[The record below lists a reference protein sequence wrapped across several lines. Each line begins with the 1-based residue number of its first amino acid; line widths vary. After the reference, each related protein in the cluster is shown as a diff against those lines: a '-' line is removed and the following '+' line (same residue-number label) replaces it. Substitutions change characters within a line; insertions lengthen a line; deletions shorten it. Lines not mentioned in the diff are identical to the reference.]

1 VDTGKKLKYGY
12 GTTLATTVLLA
23 MTVMAGTTFAQQTQV
38 RAKEV
43 VITATRTEHELH
55 EVPASAAV
63 VTARDLKESPPATIA
78 DALQDVPGVEVFDQS
93 VPGAKRVQI
102 RGESGSRVLIL
113 VDGQKISE
121 QKSMDGA
128 AILIDPN
135 RIERIEVVKGP
146 ASILYGSEA
155 IGGVVNIITKKGGD
169 KPVSVE
175 TSLTFDSSTDG
186 FTEYLSVFGGYNGFS
201 YRASGVYNDQGDR
214 STPDGEL
221 GDTSYL
227 SRDTS
232 VFLGYDL
239 GKASLGLSYDEY
251 WSNVNSMTPEGT
263 IGDTLYDFDLDL
275 PLWERRKI
283 SGFAE
288 VRDITPYLSRV
299 RLDLFQQDVTKEL
312 INIIGVKPT
321 SMLTVDQ
328 IQETRNEQE
337 SWGGTL
343 QADLLPHTD
352 HYVILGYDVNI
363 DDLDAVTD
371 IEQTTT
377 IDPPGPAF
385 SQTTTTSSFDYDA
398 MASSHA
404 IYLQDEWTLPADFTL
419 TLGARQTWVR
429 TELSDTNNPTLH
441 TESRS
446 DSHPVFSAGLV
457 WGGLDNVTLRT
468 LFSQGYR
475 FPNLQQLYIG
485 TVHGSSDPTYPNPDL
500 EPETSDNYEAGV
512 RFDDGALNL
521 DLAVFLS
528 KAKDYITTEVVTGG
542 REFTNVDTADTH
554 GAEFSAAYTFREAG
568 LTPYASCTWLR
579 RHYDSGSYETW
590 DTGNPEFSGRTG
602 VRYDRNFAEHGLGI
616 FADLYLRAATEAYE
630 ELSDGST
637 QTYESWQTVNLSLG
651 TKFGA
656 ESQHFVSLNLLNIMD
671 RSYTTAASSL
681 EEPGAHAVVK
691 VGFTF

>member
-1 VDTGKKLKYGY
+1 MKTAHSKQTDLRAAA
-12 GTTLATTVLLA
+12 LAALLA
-23 MTVMAGTTFAQQTQV
+23 VVMGAGAVCAEEQV
-38 RAKEV
+38 VRGRDV
-43 VITATRTEHELH
+43 VVTATRTEHELKD
-55 EVPASAAV
+55 VPSSAAV
-63 VTARDLKESPPATIA
+63 VGQQTLKEAPPATIA

-102 RGESGSRVLIL
+102 RGESGARVLIL

-186 FTEYLSVFGGYNGFS
+186 FTEYLSVFGGANGFS
-201 YRASGVYNDQGDR
+201 YRVSGVYSDQGDR
-214 STPDGEL
+214 HAPDGEL
-221 GDTSYL
+221 NDTSYL
-227 SRDTS
+227 SRDNGI
-232 VFLGYDL
+232 FLGYDAD
-239 GKASLGLSYDEY
+239 KASFGLSYDEY

-263 IGDTLYDFDLDL
+263 TGGVLYNFDLDL
-275 PLWERRKI
+275 PLWERKKLG
-283 SGFAE
+283 GFAE
-288 VRDITPYLSRV
+288 VRDITDYLSRL
-299 RLDLFQQDVTKEL
+299 RLDVFRQDVTKEMV
-312 INIIGVKPT
+312 NIIGVKPT

-328 IQETRNEQE
+328 VQETRNEQE

-352 HYVILGYDVNI
+352 HYVIFGYDVNI
-363 DDLDAVTD
+363 DDLDAATD

-398 MASSHA
+398 NAASHA

-419 TLGARQTWVR
+419 TLGARQTWVS
-429 TELSDTNNPTLH
+429 TELTDTNNPTID

-457 WGGLDNVTLRT
+457 WGGLDSLTLRA

-485 TVHGSSDPTYPNPDL
+485 TVHGGSDPTFPNPDL
-500 EPETSDNYEAGV
+500 EPETSNNYEAGV
-512 RFDDGALNL
+512 RYDNGALSL

-528 KAKDYITTEVVTGG
+528 NAEDYITTESVTGG
-542 REFTNVDTADTH
+542 RQFTNVDTADTH
-554 GAEFSAAYTFREAG
+554 GAEVAAAYTFAGSG
-568 LTPYASCTWLR
+568 LTPYASGTWLR

-590 DTGNPEFSGRTG
+590 DTGHPEFSGRAG
-602 VRYDRNFAEHGLGI
+602 VRYDRDFAEPGLGF
-616 FADLYLRAATEAYE
+616 FADLYVRAATEAYE

-637 QTYESWQTVNLSLG
+637 ETYESWQTVNLSLG

-656 ESQHFVSLNLLNIMD
+656 ERRHFVSLNLLNIMD

-681 EEPGAHAVVK
+681 EEPGAHAVFK